1 MSLCKIEDCLDA
13 DVPEFLADCLHPLE
27 QSTTTFWNPLIWL
40 KKKPNQFNSW
50 NLNPAGSINTGPVRP
65 LYQHSITD
73 FLYKSISQ
81 LPLGIWE
88 KQLPVEDYQDATDN
102 VPPALEGKVALIK
115 NSFYE
120 PECPSCCCWL
130 ISKLDRPIDVKR
142 EEQKQFSL
150 SKTFYRVAQCFV
162 AINWPFQG

>member
-1 MSLCKIEDCLDA
+1 MLTYLSFWQTVSTHWSSRPPHLLKSFNLTQKENKSIQFMEFKSRWLDKYRSS
-13 DVPEFLADCLHPLE
+13 ET
-27 QSTTTFWNPLIWL
+27 QSQIFCIKASHNYLSI
-40 KKKPNQFNSW
+40 KK
-50 NLNPAGSINTGPVRP
+50 
-65 LYQHSITD
+65 
-73 FLYKSISQ
+73 ISQ

-115 NSFYE
+115 NSFDE

-142 EEQKQFSL
+142 EEQ
-150 SKTFYRVAQCFV
+150 
-162 AINWPFQG
+162 